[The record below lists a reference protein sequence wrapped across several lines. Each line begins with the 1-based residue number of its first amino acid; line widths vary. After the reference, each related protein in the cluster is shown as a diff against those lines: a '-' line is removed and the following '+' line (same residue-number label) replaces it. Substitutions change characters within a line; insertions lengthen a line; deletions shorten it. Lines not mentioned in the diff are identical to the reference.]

1 MRPVGVSGMNN
12 IELIKT
18 KKWLTAE
25 VIDDSEEVEQWAVLE
40 APVLID
46 EVIQLRL
53 ILQEILSDQHSD
65 IRKSLADHARI
76 LLGEQE

>member
-1 MRPVGVSGMNN
+1 MNN

-18 KKWLTAE
+18 KKWLTAG
-25 VIDDSEEVEQWAVLE
+25 VIDDSEEVEQWAVLG
-40 APVLID
+40 PSLID
-46 EVIQLRL
+46 EMIQLRL

>member
-1 MRPVGVSGMNN
+1 MNN

-18 KKWLTAE
+18 KEWLTAE

-65 IRKSLADHARI
+65 IRKSLADRARI
-76 LLGEQE
+76 LLGETQDG